1 MQVLTNAPAQACP
14 AYCYRWRIYQGQY
27 LCMADFVLVHSP
39 VTGPAT
45 WRWLAAELTGR
56 GHRVSV
62 PAVPPGATSLGWPA
76 FVGSV
81 AALAR
86 GTTRPV
92 VVGHSGAGP
101 LLPMIG
107 DRLGAG
113 ALVFVDA
120 DVPPES
126 GSTPLVPE
134 EFLEFLRGIV
144 VGKRLPPW
152 SEWFGPDEMA
162 ALVPQDD
169 RRALVCAE
177 LPSLPMAYF
186 EDRSSVPDGW
196 TSGTCGYVQLS
207 DAYAEQAAK
216 AEGSGWPVVRLAG
229 QHLDIVTQPVAVAD
243 AILAVAGLAGL
254 AAVGGSRAAG
264 RSGESETVPGPKD
277 EQPAE
282 ASPAGPVSQ
291 PDIVS
296 RSRVFRRISRSGRRS

>member
-1 MQVLTNAPAQACP
+1 
-14 AYCYRWRIYQGQY
+14 
-27 LCMADFVLVHSP
+27 MADFVLVHSP

-45 WRWLAAELTGR
+45 WRWVGAELTDR
-56 GHRVSV
+56 GHRVSI

-81 AALAR
+81 GALAR
-86 GTTRPV
+86 GSAKPV
-92 VVGHSGAGP
+92 LVGHSGAGP
-101 LLPMIG
+101 LLPLIG

-134 EFLEFLRGIV
+134 EFLEFLRGLV

-152 SEWFGPDEMA
+152 SEWFGPDAMA
-162 ALVPQDD
+162 ALVPEDD

-186 EDRSSVPDGW
+186 EDRASVPDGW
-196 TSGTCGYVQLS
+196 TDGTCGYVQLS
-207 DAYAEQAAK
+207 DAYAEQSAT
-216 AEGSGWPVVRLAG
+216 AEGRGWPVARLAG
-229 QHLDIVTQPVAVAD
+229 RHLDIVTQPGAVAD
-243 AILAVAGLAGL
+243 AILTVAGLAG
-254 AAVGGSRAAG
+254 AAG
-264 RSGESETVPGPKD
+264 GGPAQARESGPVPRPRG

-282 ASPAGPVSQ
+282 ASASAPVPVPETAGRPG
-291 PDIVS
+291 
-296 RSRVFRRISRSGRRS
+296 VFRRISRSGRRS